1 MNKSLSRRAFLRT
14 SIASGASLAAAA
26 AGAAPAGIYRPGT
39 YSAKASGIGE
49 VTVTMTFDA
58 DRIIDV
64 VLDVSHETPGIG
76 QAAADT
82 LKKNLMAA
90 QAAEIDGVSGATIT
104 SKAVSKAAA
113 KCIAQAKGEIPV
125 EVISDKKADEDDG
138 DWLGKE
144 PEIAEKDIVATHET
158 DILVVG
164 CGTGGLFAV
173 AAAAEAGGKVIGIDR
188 FAVGTG
194 IREDLGAI
202 DSRYQKAWGT
212 KIDKFEFITMA
223 TQYAGGHIQQDL
235 VKLWCDKS
243 GEAIDWVGDRLAE
256 RNIELWHESGDKN
269 DETRYKHFAI
279 GHSPKLPIDPKTG
292 KFKITLAQ
300 VVEQYAAKKGA
311 RFDYNTKMVKLEK
324 KNGRVTGV
332 IAENADGK
340 YVRYNAAKG
349 VVVATGGYAQNWKMM
364 EALQPWNLRIIG
376 RSGAGKSTLVRC
388 INLLNRPSEGTVTVD
403 GKNLTELS
411 EDELRESR
419 RSIGMIF
426 QHFNLLSS
434 RTVYDN
440 VALPLELVGT
450 PKNVIREKVEPLLKL
465 VGLTEHAHKYPSQ
478 LSGGQKQRVGI
489 ARALTNDP
497 KVLLSDEA
505 TSALDPETTVAT
517 LALLKRINKELGLTI
532 VMITHEMQVVKQIC
546 ERVVVMNYGKIVEQG
561 KVVDIFMSP
570 QHETTKALIGNVMAR
585 DMPASILDRFR
596 KARENHPNS
605 DAVYLL
611 RLAFS
616 GNEVTRPVIS
626 ECSRRFNLDFN
637 ILRGTVDDVQGQTL
651 GSLTVLI
658 EAESSVFI
666 EAEIGRASCRERV

>member
-1 MNKSLSRRAFLRT
+1 MIKLDHITQTYKTPEGREFKALDDV
-14 SIASGASLAAAA
+14 SIE
-26 AGAAPAGIYRPGT
+26 IRPG
-39 YSAKASGIGE
+39 
-49 VTVTMTFDA
+49 
-58 DRIIDV
+58 
-64 VLDVSHETPGIG
+64 
-76 QAAADT
+76 
-82 LKKNLMAA
+82 
-90 QAAEIDGVSGATIT
+90 EIFG
-104 SKAVSKAAA
+104 
-113 KCIAQAKGEIPV
+113 
-125 EVISDKKADEDDG
+125 
-138 DWLGKE
+138 
-144 PEIAEKDIVATHET
+144 
-158 DILVVG
+158 
-164 CGTGGLFAV
+164 
-173 AAAAEAGGKVIGIDR
+173 
-188 FAVGTG
+188 
-194 IREDLGAI
+194 
-202 DSRYQKAWGT
+202 
-212 KIDKFEFITMA
+212 
-223 TQYAGGHIQQDL
+223 
-235 VKLWCDKS
+235 
-243 GEAIDWVGDRLAE
+243 
-256 RNIELWHESGDKN
+256 
-269 DETRYKHFAI
+269 
-279 GHSPKLPIDPKTG
+279 
-292 KFKITLAQ
+292 
-300 VVEQYAAKKGA
+300 
-311 RFDYNTKMVKLEK
+311 
-324 KNGRVTGV
+324 
-332 IAENADGK
+332 
-340 YVRYNAAKG
+340 
-349 VVVATGGYAQNWKMM
+349 
-364 EALQPWNLRIIG
+364 IIG

-546 ERVVVMNYGKIVEQG
+546 ERVVVMNYGKIVEQD

-666 EAEIGRASCRERV
+666 EAVNFLRENGVVVEEINDVK

>member
-1 MNKSLSRRAFLRT
+1 MITLDHITQTYKTPEGREFKALDDV
-14 SIASGASLAAAA
+14 SIE
-26 AGAAPAGIYRPGT
+26 IRPG
-39 YSAKASGIGE
+39 
-49 VTVTMTFDA
+49 
-58 DRIIDV
+58 
-64 VLDVSHETPGIG
+64 
-76 QAAADT
+76 
-82 LKKNLMAA
+82 
-90 QAAEIDGVSGATIT
+90 EIFG
-104 SKAVSKAAA
+104 
-113 KCIAQAKGEIPV
+113 
-125 EVISDKKADEDDG
+125 
-138 DWLGKE
+138 
-144 PEIAEKDIVATHET
+144 
-158 DILVVG
+158 
-164 CGTGGLFAV
+164 
-173 AAAAEAGGKVIGIDR
+173 
-188 FAVGTG
+188 
-194 IREDLGAI
+194 
-202 DSRYQKAWGT
+202 
-212 KIDKFEFITMA
+212 
-223 TQYAGGHIQQDL
+223 
-235 VKLWCDKS
+235 
-243 GEAIDWVGDRLAE
+243 
-256 RNIELWHESGDKN
+256 
-269 DETRYKHFAI
+269 
-279 GHSPKLPIDPKTG
+279 
-292 KFKITLAQ
+292 
-300 VVEQYAAKKGA
+300 
-311 RFDYNTKMVKLEK
+311 
-324 KNGRVTGV
+324 
-332 IAENADGK
+332 
-340 YVRYNAAKG
+340 
-349 VVVATGGYAQNWKMM
+349 
-364 EALQPWNLRIIG
+364 IIG

-440 VALPLELVGT
+440 VALPLELIGT
-450 PKNVIREKVEPLLKL
+450 PKDAIREKVEPLLKL

-561 KVVDIFMSP
+561 NVVDIFMSP

-596 KARENHPNS
+596 KARESHSNS

-616 GNEVTRPVIS
+616 GSEVTRPVIS
-626 ECSRRFNLDFN
+626 ECSRRFNIDFN

-658 EAESSVFI
+658 EAESTVFI
-666 EAEIGRASCRERV
+666 EAVNFLRENGVVVEEINDVK